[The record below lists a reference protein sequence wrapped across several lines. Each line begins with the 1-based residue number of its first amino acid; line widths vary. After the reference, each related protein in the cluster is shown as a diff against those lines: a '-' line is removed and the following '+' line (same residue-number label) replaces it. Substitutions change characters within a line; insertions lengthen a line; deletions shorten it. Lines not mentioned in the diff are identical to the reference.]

1 LIRER
6 VTERFWPAFG
16 VLAVT
21 AVTRRIM
28 IQIEFTILN

>member
-21 AVTRRIM
+21 AVTARIT
-28 IQIEFTILN
+28 IQIELTILD